1 MTSDAGDI
9 GADKDN
15 ARHLALMLTQVRDD
29 IDELVIGLEFG
40 AIGYK
45 AAVAAAKA
53 QLRWMLNQLVGGT
66 EAPPQL

>member
-1 MTSDAGDI
+1 MTSDAGAK

-15 ARHLALMLTQVRDD
+15 ARHLAFMLSQVRDD

-40 AIGYK
+40 AIGYET
-45 AAVAAAKA
+45 AVAAAKA

-66 EAPPQL
+66 GAPPQV